1 MSYSNEMGKTEK
13 SYPIIIDQ
21 RESNEM
27 ASGTSRIRRSSKNF
41 IIENNNQIER
51 MRSYQNN
58 HNMYVNKD
66 LQNLSYNY

>member
-13 SYPIIIDQ
+13 SYPIIDQ

-27 ASGTSRIRRSSKNF
+27 ASGTSRIRRSRKNF